1 MADKEI
7 EIVTS
12 KQIMAIAEIPNG
24 SEKQAQI
31 NKIIIAFADK
41 KARFES
47 PDIWSEYFEVI
58 HKHTSLSHGMKKR
71 AFFNAYDCQAQLL
84 SELNYGGRGQR

>member
-1 MADKEI
+1 MLKLAWQIYGLVYNRIARRGDNMADKEI

-31 NKIIIAFADK
+31 NKIIYCIC
-41 KARFES
+41 R
-47 PDIWSEYFEVI
+47 
-58 HKHTSLSHGMKKR
+58 
-71 AFFNAYDCQAQLL
+71 
-84 SELNYGGRGQR
+84 